1 MATLQVRD
9 IDDSLYEGLRRRAKA
24 QHRSLSQ
31 EVVHIIE
38 DYLSRPANDPAR
50 QTDMFLQL
58 AGAWQGPEK
67 AEEIVAS
74 IRKARVNSDRFRRGK
89 NVPN

>member
-9 IDDSLYEGLRRRAKA
+9 IDDLLYQALKRRAES

-38 DYLSRPANDPAR
+38 DYLARPPADPAT
-50 QTDMFLQL
+50 QTELFLKL
-58 AGAWQGPEK
+58 SGAWQGPETTQ
-67 AEEIVAS
+67 EILRS
-74 IRKARVNSDRFRRGK
+74 IRRSRVNSRRFRR
-89 NVPN
+89 

>member
-9 IDDSLYEGLRRRAKA
+9 IDDLLYTELKNRARE

-38 DYLSRPANDPAR
+38 DYLSRPPEDSKT
-50 QTDMFLQL
+50 QTELFLQL
-58 AGAWQGPEK
+58 AGSWQGSET
-67 AEEIVAS
+67 AEEIMKS
-74 IRKARVNSDRFRRGK
+74 IRNGRVNSNRFRK
-89 NVPN
+89 

>member
-9 IDDSLYEGLRRRAKA
+9 IDDLLYQTLKKRAQA

-38 DYLSRPANDPAR
+38 EYLSRPPADPAT
-50 QTDMFLQL
+50 QTDLFLKL
-58 AGAWQGPEK
+58 AGSWQGPET
-67 AEEIVAS
+67 AGEILRS
-74 IRKARVNSDRFRRGK
+74 IRSARVNSRRFKR
-89 NVPN
+89 

>member
-9 IDDSLYEGLRRRAKA
+9 IDDLLYRTLKKRAQA

-38 DYLSRPANDPAR
+38 DYLSRPPADSAT
-50 QTDMFLQL
+50 QTDLFLKL
-58 AGAWQGPEK
+58 AGAWQGPET
-67 AEEIVAS
+67 ADQIVRS
-74 IRKARVNSDRFRRGK
+74 IRSARVNSRRFRR
-89 NVPN
+89 

>member
-9 IDDSLYEGLRRRAKA
+9 IDDLLYQALKRRAKS

-38 DYLSRPANDPAR
+38 DYLSRPPADSAT
-50 QTDMFLQL
+50 QTELFLKL
-58 AGAWQGPEK
+58 SGAWQGPET
-67 AEEIVAS
+67 AQEILRS
-74 IRKARVNSDRFRRGK
+74 IRSSRVNSRRFRR
-89 NVPN
+89 

>member
-9 IDDSLYEGLRRRAKA
+9 IDDLLYQSLKKRAQA

-38 DYLSRPANDPAR
+38 EYLSRPPADPAT
-50 QTDMFLQL
+50 QTDLFLKL
-58 AGAWQGPEK
+58 AGSWQG
-67 AEEIVAS
+67 EETADEILRS
-74 IRKARVNSDRFRRGK
+74 IRSARVNSRRFKR
-89 NVPN
+89 